1 MFTISNLTLTHRKD
15 LTVLVDSLSL
25 AVSDGER
32 LALIGEEGNGKS
44 TLLRVLAG
52 DPSVSDYIEVS
63 GSFSCRGRA
72 GYLPQELPKDEREK
86 SAYDFFCAS
95 PAFFDQSP
103 KDLGQ
108 LAAQL
113 ALPADAFYSP
123 QRMADFSGGERVKLQ
138 LARLLMAAPE
148 ALLLDEPTNDL
159 DGDSVR
165 WLEDFLLTCKLTVLF
180 VSHDEA
186 LLSRAATSVLLL
198 ERLRRRQVPR
208 ATLYAMGYE
217 RFYEERG
224 AAFDKQTRIARKE
237 REDFQAKMERYETI
251 RRKVERGQQNISRQ
265 DPHGSFLLK
274 KKMHTIQAMGRRF
287 ERERDDMTAMPEQE
301 EAIFAKLDC
310 APLPADKTVLDLA
323 CPALTIDG
331 RTLCRDIRL
340 TVRAKDKLCICGKN
354 GVGKSTLLRLIRDTL
369 EKRADLRVFYMPQDP
384 GGLLDPRL
392 SPVELLSPSG
402 EKDARSRAG
411 LLLGSMKFTADEMN
425 HPCAGLSGG
434 QKAKL
439 MFLMMAESR
448 ADVLLLDE
456 PTRNLSPLSGPV
468 VRNLFADY
476 PGCIIAVSHDR
487 RFVEAVCT
495 RAVRLE
501 REGARE
507 ARFRAFYDEF

>member
-1 MFTISNLTLTHRKD
+1 MFTITNLTLTHRKD

-52 DPSVSDYIEVS
+52 DPSVSDYIDVS
-63 GSFSCRGRA
+63 GLVFLPRPRGLSAAGTAERRA
-72 GYLPQELPKDEREK
+72 RKKRLRFFLRVARVFRSVAER
-86 SAYDFFCAS
+86 
-95 PAFFDQSP
+95 PRP
-103 KDLGQ
+103 T
-108 LAAQL
+108 AAQL

-237 REDFQAKMERYETI
+237 RKDFQAKMERYETI
-251 RRKVERGQQNISRQ
+251 PPQGRARPAEYLPSE
-265 DPHGSFLLK
+265 S
-274 KKMHTIQAMGRRF
+274 ARRF
-287 ERERDDMTAMPEQE
+287 
-301 EAIFAKLDC
+301 
-310 APLPADKTVLDLA
+310 PAQKENAHDSGDGS
-323 CPALTIDG
+323 AL
-331 RTLCRDIRL
+331 
-340 TVRAKDKLCICGKN
+340 
-354 GVGKSTLLRLIRDTL
+354 
-369 EKRADLRVFYMPQDP
+369 
-384 GGLLDPRL
+384 
-392 SPVELLSPSG
+392 
-402 EKDARSRAG
+402 
-411 LLLGSMKFTADEMN
+411 
-425 HPCAGLSGG
+425 
-434 QKAKL
+434 
-439 MFLMMAESR
+439 
-448 ADVLLLDE
+448 
-456 PTRNLSPLSGPV
+456 
-468 VRNLFADY
+468 
-476 PGCIIAVSHDR
+476 
-487 RFVEAVCT
+487 
-495 RAVRLE
+495 
-501 REGARE
+501 
-507 ARFRAFYDEF
+507 

>member
-1 MFTISNLTLTHRKD
+1 MFTITNLTLTHRKD

-52 DPSVSDYIEVS
+52 APSVSDYIEVS

-148 ALLLDEPTNDL
+148 ALLLDEPT
-159 DGDSVR
+159 
-165 WLEDFLLTCKLTVLF
+165 
-180 VSHDEA
+180 
-186 LLSRAATSVLLL
+186 
-198 ERLRRRQVPR
+198 
-208 ATLYAMGYE
+208 
-217 RFYEERG
+217 
-224 AAFDKQTRIARKE
+224 
-237 REDFQAKMERYETI
+237 
-251 RRKVERGQQNISRQ
+251 
-265 DPHGSFLLK
+265 
-274 KKMHTIQAMGRRF
+274 
-287 ERERDDMTAMPEQE
+287 
-301 EAIFAKLDC
+301 
-310 APLPADKTVLDLA
+310 
-323 CPALTIDG
+323 
-331 RTLCRDIRL
+331 
-340 TVRAKDKLCICGKN
+340 
-354 GVGKSTLLRLIRDTL
+354 
-369 EKRADLRVFYMPQDP
+369 
-384 GGLLDPRL
+384 
-392 SPVELLSPSG
+392 
-402 EKDARSRAG
+402 
-411 LLLGSMKFTADEMN
+411 
-425 HPCAGLSGG
+425 
-434 QKAKL
+434 
-439 MFLMMAESR
+439 
-448 ADVLLLDE
+448 
-456 PTRNLSPLSGPV
+456 RNLSPLSGPV

-501 REGARE
+501 REGSARSTIS
-507 ARFRAFYDEF
+507 DTL

>member
-1 MFTISNLTLTHRKD
+1 MFTITNLTLTHRKD

-186 LLSRAATSVLLL
+186 LLSRVATSILLL

-208 ATLYAMGYE
+208 ATLYAMGYD

-224 AAFDKQTRIARKE
+224 AAFDKQTQIARKE
-237 REDFQAKMERYETI
+237 REDFQAKMARYETI
-251 RRKVERGQQNISRQ
+251 RRKVEHDQN
-265 DPHGSFLLK
+265 
-274 KKMHTIQAMGRRF
+274 A
-287 ERERDDMTAMPEQE
+287 
-301 EAIFAKLDC
+301 
-310 APLPADKTVLDLA
+310 V
-323 CPALTIDG
+323 
-331 RTLCRDIRL
+331 
-340 TVRAKDKLCICGKN
+340 
-354 GVGKSTLLRLIRDTL
+354 
-369 EKRADLRVFYMPQDP
+369 
-384 GGLLDPRL
+384 
-392 SPVELLSPSG
+392 
-402 EKDARSRAG
+402 SRAY
-411 LLLGSMKFTADEMN
+411 
-425 HPCAGLSGG
+425 
-434 QKAKL
+434 
-439 MFLMMAESR
+439 
-448 ADVLLLDE
+448 
-456 PTRNLSPLSGPV
+456 SPLS
-468 VRNLFADY
+468 
-476 PGCIIAVSHDR
+476 
-487 RFVEAVCT
+487 
-495 RAVRLE
+495 
-501 REGARE
+501 
-507 ARFRAFYDEF
+507 

>member
-1 MFTISNLTLTHRKD
+1 MFTITNLTLTHRKD

-251 RRKVERGQQNISRQ
+251 RRKVERDQQNISRQ
-265 DPHGSFLLK
+265 NPHGGFLLK

-501 REGARE
+501 REGSARSTIS
-507 ARFRAFYDEF
+507 DTL